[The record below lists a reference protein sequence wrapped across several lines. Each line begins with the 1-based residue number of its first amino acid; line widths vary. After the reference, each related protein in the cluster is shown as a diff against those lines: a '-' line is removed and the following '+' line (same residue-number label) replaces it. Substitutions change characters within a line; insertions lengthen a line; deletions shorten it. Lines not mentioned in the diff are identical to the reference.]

1 VSIAT
6 AGRGARVT
14 FGGAMLAVTRKDL
27 ALEWRTREIFSAT
40 VVFAALVLLTINFS
54 FDPGRRAVEQ
64 TASGILWVAFV
75 FSGML
80 GLGRSFVAEREHA
93 CLDALALSPADPG
106 AIFLGKA
113 AANLIFLAVTEAIV
127 LPLFAVL
134 FNFPLGRAF
143 PGLLLPLALG
153 SVGFVGA
160 GTLFAAISTQTRMR
174 EVMLPLLLLPVSIP
188 VLIASVRVT
197 GTALAGRAMAES
209 LPWIGLLVLCDA
221 LFLVAG
227 TLLFGHLLED

>member
-1 VSIAT
+1 MSIAV
-6 AGRGARVT
+6 ARPVARVT
-14 FGGAMLAVTRKDL
+14 FGGAMVAVIRKDL
-27 ALEWRTREIFSAT
+27 ALEWRTREIFTAT

-54 FDPGRRAVEQ
+54 FDPGQRTVEE
-64 TASGILWVAFV
+64 TASGFLWVAFV
-75 FSGML
+75 FAGML
-80 GLGRSFVAEREHA
+80 GLGRSFVAERENA

-106 AIFLGKA
+106 AIYLGKT

-134 FNFPLGRAF
+134 FNFPIARAF
-143 PGLLLPLALG
+143 PALIVPLGLG
-153 SVGFVGA
+153 SIGFVAA

-174 EVMLPLLLLPVSIP
+174 EVMLPLLLLPVSVP
-188 VLIASVRVT
+188 VLIASVRAT
-197 GTALAGRAMAES
+197 GTALAGRGIEGS
-209 LPWIGLLVLCDA
+209 LPWIGLLVLCGT

>member
-1 VSIAT
+1 VSVA
-6 AGRGARVT
+6 AEGRAARVT
-14 FGGAMLAVTRKDL
+14 FGGAMLAVMRKDL

-54 FDPGRRAVEQ
+54 FDPGQRAVEQ
-64 TASGILWVAFV
+64 MASGILWVAFV
-75 FSGML
+75 FAGML
-80 GLGRSFVAEREHA
+80 GLGRSFVAERENA

-106 AIFLGKA
+106 AIFVGKA

-143 PGLLLPLALG
+143 PGLVLPLALG

-188 VLIASVRVT
+188 VLIASVRIT
-197 GTALAGRAMAES
+197 GTALAGRAVSES